1 MDDLVKAVD
10 RAENSRKE
18 NGMKVGQAGGDAA
31 ARWLESRKLRG
42 VKLVFIHLSSNSY
55 FCFRGVN
62 STYAAASV
70 ICELL
75 YGLNIFIQWWM
86 VDAFLGRCSCFI
98 PFQILQYL
106 TFLSTL
112 SLYTGQTLA
121 IGQERTLTR

>member
-62 STYAAASV
+62 SETTMDAARAAFGFLV
-70 ICELL
+70 KCYNKAKLE
-75 YGLNIFIQWWM
+75 
-86 VDAFLGRCSCFI
+86 DAHK
-98 PFQILQYL
+98 
-106 TFLSTL
+106 
-112 SLYTGQTLA
+112 
-121 IGQERTLTR
+121 E